1 MKFISKSLF
10 TELQKLKAQVVT
22 EIRGNQQLESDLNVM
37 DIKIGLLVRNRLELQ
52 DVVNHGRRLKRRRRD
67 VSQLSLHGKGLK
79 TLDKES
85 RQRLEVRLL
94 GWYGVGN
101 WIIDH
106 VGCCFIIL
114 VAVVQCV
121 SC

>member
-1 MKFISKSLF
+1 M
-10 TELQKLKAQVVT
+10 VT

-67 VSQLSLHGKGLK
+67 DVSQITHPKGLK

-85 RQRLEVRLL
+85 RQRLEVKSLAIFKCLL
-94 GWYGVGN
+94 VFN
-101 WIIDH
+101 
-106 VGCCFIIL
+106 
-114 VAVVQCV
+114 
-121 SC
+121 